1 MTKNIIAAS
10 VLLAATLAWA
20 ASSYTVNLPKPTMVA
35 GSELR
40 PGDYKLEINGAK
52 AILKHGKTEVE
63 ADVTVETGASRYAQT
78 SACCMSE
85 DGKYRL
91 QEIRVGGTNTKLTFK
106 ENTGASVGK

>member
-1 MTKNIIAAS
+1 MTRNIIAAFAF
-10 VLLAATLAWA
+10 LAAALAWA
-20 ASSYTVNLPKPTMVA
+20 ASSYTVNLPKPAVVA
-35 GSELR
+35 GSQLK
-40 PGDYKLEINGAK
+40 PGDYKLEINGSK

-63 ADVTVETGASRYAQT
+63 ADVTVETGSTRYAET

-106 ENTGASVGK
+106 ENTGASVGR